1 MNTTT
6 TTINTE
12 CLNAKDG
19 ISIAAG
25 IIGLLL
31 IISEALPYFKP
42 KENYNGL
49 LQSIQ
54 NILQEQLKK
63 QNPSSQNLSDIN

>member
-6 TTINTE
+6 TNTE

-19 ISIAAG
+19 ISIATG

-42 KENYNGL
+42 KEKYNGL

-54 NILQEQLKK
+54 NILQEQLKR
-63 QNPSSQNLSDIN
+63 QNPST